1 MELDPNGVDQHAP
14 GAKLDA
20 GKHMGGRLL
29 GLFSRALT
37 AVSEVGTFGAK
48 KYTEGG
54 WQHVEDGFK
63 RYEDAQMRH
72 YLKRHMGEE
81 VDPDSGLLH
90 LAHEAWNALAK
101 LELYVRDYERR
112 S

>member
-1 MELDPNGVDQHAP
+1 MTELDPNGIGQHEL

-29 GLFSRALT
+29 GLFAHALT
-37 AVSEVGTFGAK
+37 AVSEVGTFGAN

-54 WQHVEDGFK
+54 WQYVEDGIK

-72 YLKRHMGEE
+72 YLKRHMGESH
-81 VDPDSGLLH
+81 DPDSGMLH
-90 LAHEAWNALAK
+90 AAHEAWNALAK
-101 LELYVRDYERR
+101 LELMLRDK
-112 S
+112 